1 LRKSQVN
8 KLLTGRVT
16 MHQQQSCYYQPY
28 MKQLK
33 CQCSNSHAASTYL
46 HLRMEYF
53 IRNAGQEVSPSES
66 TDEDY
71 WTKSVQEMM

>member
-1 LRKSQVN
+1 MNETGLNSWVN
-8 KLLTGRVT
+8 VRVT

-33 CQCSNSHAASTYL
+33 CQCSNSHATSTYL

-53 IRNAGQEVSPSES
+53 IRNAGQEVS
-66 TDEDY
+66 TI
-71 WTKSVQEMM
+71 

>member
-1 LRKSQVN
+1 MY
-8 KLLTGRVT
+8 LLMVRVT

-53 IRNAGQEVSPSES
+53 IRNAGQEVGTRLSISPA
-66 TDEDY
+66 TLDRRL
-71 WTKSVQEMM
+71 V

>member
-1 LRKSQVN
+1 
-8 KLLTGRVT
+8 

-33 CQCSNSHAASTYL
+33 CQCSNSHATSTYL

-53 IRNAGQEVSPSES
+53 IRNAGQEVS
-66 TDEDY
+66 T
-71 WTKSVQEMM
+71 MG